1 MVLLILILICV
12 GVVLIVIINQ
22 LKNYKDKLT
31 QNEKEIETLQDLT
44 TKQNIKIKA
53 LGEDNSNLSV
63 ARKLLELEA
72 NLTAEEKSKLE
83 VKNGQ
88 LLDKIDLLQEELFQL
103 QSSIQVEAVKNDSV
117 EDLEVQLANLR
128 RIIDDKVG
136 ELERLDSTAREVTE
150 LMNQKV
156 AATAELEAGMR
167 ALEGRILSGREVLEE
182 INRSL
187 VENRTDLANLMQL
200 KASVLAVE
208 EGAGSVWTFE
218 AKDKKRLVELIHQ
231 LVDEYG
237 TQFPVLRRE
246 LLKAE

>member
-12 GVVLIVIINQ
+12 GIVLIVTINQ

-44 TKQNIKIKA
+44 TKQNIKIQA

-88 LLDKIDLLQEELFQL
+88 LLNKISLLQEELFQL

-136 ELERLDSTAREVTE
+136 ELERLDATAREVTE

-167 ALEGRILSGREVLEE
+167 ALEGRIDSGREVLEE

-200 KASVLAVE
+200 KASVLKVE
-208 EGAGSVWTFE
+208 EGAGSV
-218 AKDKKRLVELIHQ
+218 
-231 LVDEYG
+231 
-237 TQFPVLRRE
+237 
-246 LLKAE
+246 

>member
-1 MVLLILILICV
+1 MVLLIFILICV
-12 GVVLIVIINQ
+12 GVILIVTINQ

-88 LLDKIDLLQEELFQL
+88 LLDKIGLLQEELFQL

-128 RIIDDKVG
+128 RIIDDKVA
-136 ELERLDSTAREVTE
+136 ELNNLNSSAAEVTE
-150 LMNQKV
+150 LMNTKV
-156 AATAELEAGMR
+156 RGLEELEAGMK
-167 ALEGRILSGREVLEE
+167 ALEGRIDSGRKVLEE
-182 INRSL
+182 IDRSL
-187 VENRTDLANLMQL
+187 VENRTDLANLMNL

-208 EGAGSVWTFE
+208 EGAGSV
-218 AKDKKRLVELIHQ
+218 
-231 LVDEYG
+231 
-237 TQFPVLRRE
+237 
-246 LLKAE
+246 